1 LIRLLRAL
9 IDTAALRHNLG
20 TIRAYAPG
28 SRVMAVVKANAYGHG
43 LVSTALALADADSF
57 AVARLEEGIA
67 LRAAGVRT
75 PIVLLEGVFSAEQLA
90 EAAHH
95 RFELVVHDP
104 LQLKLLEAHRDAQR
118 FIVWIKMDTGMNR
131 LGFRPE
137 AFAPAL
143 ARLRALTVPPLEL
156 RAMTHL
162 ARADERDVSMT
173 REQIA
178 KFESTLSEAG
188 LTGTQ
193 RLATSIGNSAGTLG
207 WPAAHGDWVRPGL
220 ALYGVSPFG
229 NETAEKHG
237 LKPVMTLETTV
248 LTVRDVK
255 RGETVGYAGAWRAER
270 DSSIAILAAGYGD
283 GLPRHLANGTP
294 VLIAGGRWSDGPHAV
309 PRRTQGR
316 PDLADRARGAGH
328 RRRQAL
334 RRTALRGQPGRRLGR
349 GAAGRGS
356 GDARRD
362 DSLRIAVR
370 REPASAARVEMKT
383 GTNLCRSVP
392 VC

>member
-1 LIRLLRAL
+1 MIRLLRAL

-255 RGETVGYAGAWRAER
+255 RGETVGFAGAWRAER

-283 GLPRHLANGTP
+283 GLPRHLENGTP
-294 VLIAGGRWSDGPHAV
+294 VLIGGARYPLV
-309 PRRTQGR
+309 GR
-316 PDLADRARGAGH
+316 VSMDM
-328 RRRQAL
+328 
-334 RRTALRGQPGRRLGR
+334 
-349 GAAGRGS
+349 
-356 GDARRD
+356 
-362 DSLRIAVR
+362 IAVDVTGAPKVVTGNKAIIWGVGLPV
-370 REPASAARVEMKT
+370 EDVAKHADTIPYELLCGVSQRVPLELK
-383 GTNLCRSVP
+383 
-392 VC
+392 

>member
-20 TIRAYAPG
+20 TIRAYAPR
-28 SRVMAVVKANAYGHG
+28 SKVMAVVKANAYGHG

-104 LQLKLLEAHRDAQR
+104 LQLKLLEAHRDARR
-118 FIVWIKMDTGMNR
+118 FIIWIKMDTGMNR

-143 ARLRALTVPPLEL
+143 ARLRALTVPALEL

-162 ARADERDVSMT
+162 ARADERDEPMT
-173 REQIA
+173 RDQIA
-178 KFESTLSEAG
+178 KFDVTLNEAG
-188 LTGTQ
+188 LTGPQ

-248 LTVRDVK
+248 VTVREVK

-283 GLPRHLANGTP
+283 GLPRHLENGTP
-294 VLIAGGRWSDGPHAV
+294 VLIGGARYPLVGRVSMDMIAV
-309 PRRTQGR
+309 DVTGAPKINTGNK
-316 PDLADRARGAGH
+316 AIIWGAGLPVEEVSKH
-328 RRRQAL
+328 ADTISYELLCGVSQ
-334 RRTALRGQPGRRLGR
+334 
-349 GAAGRGS
+349 
-356 GDARRD
+356 
-362 DSLRIAVR
+362 
-370 REPASAARVEMKT
+370 RVPLELK
-383 GTNLCRSVP
+383 
-392 VC
+392 